1 MKVLILSDVHANLA
15 ALEAVLDAE
24 PSFDRLLFLGD
35 AVDYGPDPSECLR
48 LLRVAG
54 AVAVR
59 GNHDNAVAFGVE
71 CRCSEAFGE
80 LSRASRAY
88 TRSVLAPEEM
98 AALRVLPLDR
108 TLDLGDHRLY
118 LTHASPSDNLFG
130 YVSPEADEERWRAEM
145 ALVPDGCDIILTGHT
160 HRPYVRSLGDRVVVN
175 PGSVGQPRDGDPRAA
190 YAVWDGRRFDL
201 RRVGYD
207 VERTAERLRRTP
219 LAPEAAAALAAILRR
234 GGAPPTPQPVLGG

>member
-1 MKVLILSDVHANLA
+1 MRSRPSLA

-59 GNHDNAVAFGVE
+59 G
-71 CRCSEAFGE
+71 EAFGE

-145 ALVPDGCDIILTGHT
+145 ALVPDGCDIILHT
-160 HRPYVRSLGDRVVVN
+160 HRPYVRPLGDRVVVN